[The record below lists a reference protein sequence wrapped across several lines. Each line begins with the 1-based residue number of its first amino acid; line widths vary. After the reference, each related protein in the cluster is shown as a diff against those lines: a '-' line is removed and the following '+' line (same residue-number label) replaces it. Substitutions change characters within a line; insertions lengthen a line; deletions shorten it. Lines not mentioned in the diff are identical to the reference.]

1 MATSRRT
8 FLQLVGAN
16 SLAAAALGRPAAAFA
31 EQARDRSGVAT
42 DAAGVIRLSANENS
56 NGPGEKVLAAIQESF
71 GRVNRYPFQT
81 AAKLREAVAASNAV
95 PTDHLTLGCGSSEIL
110 DAAVMALVEKDH
122 GIVTALPT
130 FELVG
135 DLGKH
140 MGVSVAEVPVTK
152 GLELDLG
159 QMSEK
164 AAGAGFVY
172 ICNPNN
178 PTGTLHG
185 AKAIEEFVSDTL
197 RRDPHVTILID
208 EAYHEYVEREDY
220 RTAIALAISNP
231 RVIVSRTFS
240 KIYGLAGMRIGYA
253 IGQPDT
259 IRRIDKFLDPLRLS
273 CLSSTAALTA
283 HSDPLRVPDQRQ
295 RNHDARAYTVNAL
308 KDAGFPV
315 VPSEANFIMFDT
327 KRDIRQFAADCR
339 AKGIEVARPFPPLTT
354 HARVTIG
361 TMDEMKKA
369 SEVMRQVL
377 SASAPSALRRDRSE
391 PAFATLRREP
401 YRPGLRRE
409 C

>member
-1 MATSRRT
+1 M
-8 FLQLVGAN
+8 
-16 SLAAAALGRPAAAFA
+16 
-31 EQARDRSGVAT
+31 
-42 DAAGVIRLSANENS
+42 
-56 NGPGEKVLAAIQESF
+56 
-71 GRVNRYPFQT
+71 
-81 AAKLREAVAASNAV
+81 
-95 PTDHLTLGCGSSEIL
+95 
-110 DAAVMALVEKDH
+110 
-122 GIVTALPT
+122 
-130 FELVG
+130 
-135 DLGKH
+135 
-140 MGVSVAEVPVTK
+140 TK
-152 GLELDLG
+152 SLELDLG

-185 AKAIEEFVSDTL
+185 AKAIEEFVTDTL

-220 RTAIALAISNP
+220 KTAIALAISNP

-377 SASAPSALRRDRSE
+377 SAPPTSARISASTGRARLRRSAAYGPINGGSAEPRPLRDLPAREDSQLRSRLDVL
-391 PAFATLRREP
+391 PLRPQRHRSAVPSVSGSSCHE
-401 YRPGLRRE
+401 L
-409 C
+409 

>member
-1 MATSRRT
+1 
-8 FLQLVGAN
+8 
-16 SLAAAALGRPAAAFA
+16 
-31 EQARDRSGVAT
+31 
-42 DAAGVIRLSANENS
+42 
-56 NGPGEKVLAAIQESF
+56 
-71 GRVNRYPFQT
+71 
-81 AAKLREAVAASNAV
+81 
-95 PTDHLTLGCGSSEIL
+95 
-110 DAAVMALVEKDH
+110 
-122 GIVTALPT
+122 
-130 FELVG
+130 
-135 DLGKH
+135 
-140 MGVSVAEVPVTK
+140 
-152 GLELDLG
+152 
-159 QMSEK
+159 MSEK

-185 AKAIEEFVSDTL
+185 AKAIEEFVADTL

-220 RTAIALAISNP
+220 KTAIALAISNP

-283 HSDPLRVPDQRQ
+283 HADPLRVPDQRQ

-327 KRDIRQFAADCR
+327 KRDIRQFQADCR
-339 AKGIEVARPFPPLTT
+339 AQGRRGRAAVPAAHDSRAR
-354 HARVTIG
+354 HHRDDGRDEEGERGDASGVVGAAHVRESRIRSQRAR
-361 TMDEMKKA
+361 
-369 SEVMRQVL
+369 S
-377 SASAPSALRRDRSE
+377 
-391 PAFATLRREP
+391 
-401 YRPGLRRE
+401 
-409 C
+409 